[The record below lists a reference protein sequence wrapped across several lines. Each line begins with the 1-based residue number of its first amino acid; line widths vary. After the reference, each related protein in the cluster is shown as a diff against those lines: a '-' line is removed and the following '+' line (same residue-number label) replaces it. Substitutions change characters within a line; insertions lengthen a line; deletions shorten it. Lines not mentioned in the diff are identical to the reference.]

1 MSDKNIEPK
10 GSFWT
15 TAPGC
20 ITAIGGLVSVVVAA
34 VVALSAA
41 GFIQPPFQATATPHV
56 VATVSNSNSSFTAGN
71 VPTTADTEPPPTIR
85 PQVPP
90 TDTAVPHIE
99 PVVIEFDNQ
108 GPLWDSNCNSIRQD
122 MNPFGGHLWR
132 ERDQLFGA
140 GLNCDLGFEI
150 KVPQTGYYQ
159 VTLYATQAPDFGRL
173 RLAFTRD
180 SISDDIFNVDLYD
193 TTVRPTA
200 PFDLGNWHFTAGA
213 ENYFIVVMYGKNDS
227 STGYKFGLD
236 YMSLAHIQRGLP

>member
-15 TAPGC
+15 TVPGC

-56 VATVSNSNSSFTAGN
+56 TTTVSNSSSSSIAGN
-71 VPTTADTEPPPTIR
+71 VPSAPDTELPPAIPTR
-85 PQVPP
+85 VPP
-90 TDTAVPHIE
+90 TNTTAPAVE
-99 PVVIEFDNQ
+99 PTVIEFDNQ

-150 KVPQTGYYQ
+150 NVPKTGYYR

-173 RLAFTRD
+173 RLVFTRG
-180 SISDDIFNVDLYD
+180 SVSDDVFNVDLYD
-193 TTVRPTA
+193 TAVRPTA
-200 PFDLGNWHFTAGA
+200 PFDLGIWHFTANE
-213 ENYFIVVMYGKNDS
+213 ENHFILVMYGKNDAS
-227 STGYKFGLD
+227 VDFKFGLD
-236 YMSLAHIQRGLP
+236 YMTLEHTQRGLP